1 MTRRIP
7 NAAWSD
13 RRVRLAGAAVIRIEP
28 MSTARVLRLAALVV
42 ALASLVAGPAP
53 VRADEPSAPPGGQS
67 APSRVPALA
76 PAPALDELAGKPIS
90 AIEIRLVGSDAP
102 PAVTLQ
108 QAKVGQVFSPEVA
121 RLAMQELLD
130 TGRYADVGATVE
142 AAGSGV
148 LLRLSALPRYVI
160 ARVEVSGSPLPV
172 EELLKAESV
181 KVGDDITVPDL
192 PRVAKLLRAEL
203 ERRGF
208 PDAEVK
214 VSAMD
219 TDDPLE
225 AIVNVEVQAGRATKV
240 QELLFGVWPDPEVP
254 GLRELLKGYTVREGD
269 RADAET
275 LALADRE
282 LETKLK
288 ARGWHRASVNHRVD
302 RRPGRALVRVQ
313 VSAGPLMRLVFEGN
327 RRFDAATLEAA
338 LELEETEEPDPIVL
352 VERLHDF
359 YENRGFLDANVLSA
373 ERGAP
378 NAGVHDLV
386 FLIHEGDLVRVV
398 AREYPCL
405 SGERTPSEVGSE
417 IDSFLS
423 ELPGSE
429 LVSGIDDNVAND
441 LYGPTTRHGTRRTPL
456 ALNPWSSY
464 VGDAYDKA
472 IEHLKDLFRSQG
484 YLSATVGPPTLTRRA
499 CDPNSPPGACK
510 PIGPRKRPRTECR
523 YDAIGLPLAEPPL
536 DPSETCTPN
545 LARGKRCEPEAV
557 LHLPIKLGPR
567 TFLYD
572 IAFEG
577 NRLLV
582 EKELAEAAELE
593 LGAPVSH
600 VELEQA
606 RRRVL
611 DAYAEEGFAFAE
623 VDTTLDLSADHTRGR
638 AHFVISERDRVK
650 ISRIVVRGARLTN
663 EGLIRDR
670 IALSEGGLYRR
681 SLVRRTEEQL
691 AQLGVFSSVSI
702 GFEDP
707 YIPAREKVVLVT
719 VEERKPFTL
728 DAQAGVSS
736 GEGIRGG
743 FEFGHRNIAGQAIRL
758 TVAIRLS
765 YLPDAFILEP
775 DVRQNYDEL
784 PVIERLER
792 HNTLTLE
799 FPGIGLGPMF
809 PLSLDGVDVRD
820 NARDYGITKDAAIIT
835 LHFRPT
841 RRLAFALGA
850 SIERNNA
857 AIFGKE
863 GKGALEDYV
872 QDNPS
877 ARNTFH
883 VPEGLTRAIAEQ
895 ARAAWDRRDNPL
907 DATRGTLISLGAE
920 HVHAD
925 PLEETDPT
933 DTSVFAP
940 TVSDFMRY
948 DGRVAGYIRLSQRGL
963 ALALSLRVGVI
974 QQLIDNSRTYPDRLF
989 FLGGAD
995 SIRGYTQDSLVPQD
1009 IADQLLSPD
1018 DPLSIDEVVIRGG
1031 DAFVNPRAEL
1041 RIPLTGSV
1049 QTTLFVDAGNLWT
1062 DPSLMQPFDLRYTTG
1077 TGLRIGTPVGPLVF
1091 DYGFNVDRV
1100 LDQLFPERTPR
1111 RYWEALGAFHFS
1123 IGLL

>member
-1 MTRRIP
+1 
-7 NAAWSD
+7 
-13 RRVRLAGAAVIRIEP
+13 

-42 ALASLVAGPAP
+42 ALLVSLASPAL
-53 VRADEPSAPPGGQS
+53 AED
-67 APSRVPALA
+67 APSRVPDLA
-76 PAPALDELAGKPIS
+76 PAPELAELIGKPIG
-90 AIEIRLVGSDAP
+90 AIDVVVEGTGAP
-102 PAVTLQ
+102 LPVTLQ
-108 QAKVGQVFSPEVA
+108 QVKVGQVFSAEVA
-121 RLAMQELLD
+121 RLAIQELLD
-130 TGRYADVGATVE
+130 SGRYADVHATVE
-142 AAGSGV
+142 ATGPSV
-148 LLRLSALPRYVI
+148 RLRLSAQPRYVI
-160 ARVEVSGSPLPV
+160 ARVEVSGSPLSV

-181 KVGDDITVPDL
+181 KVGDDITPPDL
-192 PRVAKLLRAEL
+192 PRVQKLLRAEL

-214 VSAMD
+214 VTSTD
-219 TDDPLE
+219 TDDPFE
-225 AIVNVEVQAGRATKV
+225 IIVNVEVHAGRPTKI
-240 QELLFGVWPDPEVP
+240 QTLWFGVWPDPKVD
-254 GLRELLKGYTVREGD
+254 GMRELLNGYGVHESD
-269 RADAET
+269 RADVEMLTA
-275 LALADRE
+275 ADRE
-282 LETKLK
+282 LEAKLK
-288 ARGWHRASVNHRVD
+288 AQGWHRASVTHGVD
-302 RRPGRALVRVQ
+302 LRPGRALVRVQ
-313 VSAGPLMRLVFEGN
+313 VNAGPLMRLAFEGN
-327 RRFDAATLEAA
+327 KSFDADTLEEGLA
-338 LELEETEEPDPIVL
+338 LAEAEEPDPIVL

-359 YENRGFLDANVLSA
+359 YEDRGFLDANVRSV

-378 NAGVHDLV
+378 NASVHDLV
-386 FLIHEGDLVRVV
+386 FVIREGDQVRVV

-405 SGERTPSEVGSE
+405 SADHKPAEVGSE

-423 ELPGSE
+423 ELPGTE
-429 LVSGIDDNVAND
+429 LVGGVDDNVAND
-441 LYGPTTRHGTRRTPL
+441 LYGPTGQRGVRKPPL
-456 ALNPWSSY
+456 PQNPWSSY
-464 VGDAYDKA
+464 VNDAYDKA

-484 YLSATVGPPTLTRRA
+484 YLSATVGPPALMRRT
-499 CDPNSPPGACK
+499 CDPNSPPGACR
-510 PIGPRKRPRTECR
+510 PLGPRKRPRTECR
-523 YDAIGLPLAEPPL
+523 YDAIGLPLSEPPI
-536 DPSETCTPN
+536 DPKETCQPN
-545 LARGKRCEPEAV
+545 LARGVRCEPEAV

-567 TFLYD
+567 SFLYD
-572 IAFEG
+572 VGFEG

-582 EKELAEAAELE
+582 EKELAAAAELE

-611 DAYAEEGFAFAE
+611 DAYAEKGFAFAE
-623 VDTTLDLSADHTRGR
+623 VDTALDLSADHTRAR
-638 AHFVISERDRVK
+638 ARFVISERDRVR
-650 ISRIVVRGARLTN
+650 ISRIVVRGAHLTN

-670 IALSEGGLYRR
+670 IALSVGGLYRR

-719 VEERKPFTL
+719 LEERKPLVL
-728 DAQAGVSS
+728 DAQAGASS
-736 GEGIRGG
+736 GEGVRGG

-765 YLPDAFILEP
+765 YLPDAFILED

-784 PVIERLER
+784 TVIERLER
-792 HNTLTLE
+792 HNTLTVE

-820 NARDYGITKDAAIIT
+820 NARDYGVTKDAAIVT

-841 RRLAFALGA
+841 RRLAFQLGA
-850 SIERNNA
+850 SIERNDA
-857 AIFGKE
+857 GIFGTESKTS
-863 GKGALEDYV
+863 LEDYV
-872 QDNPS
+872 KNNPS

-883 VPEGLTRAIAEQ
+883 VPEGLTRAIAQQ
-895 ARAAWDRRDNPL
+895 ARAAWDRRDAPL
-907 DATRGTLISLGAE
+907 EATRGTLFALGAE

-925 PLEETDPT
+925 PLEEVDPT

-948 DGRVAGYIRLSQRGL
+948 DARVAGYVRLSQRGL
-963 ALALSLRVGVI
+963 ALALSLRVGLI
-974 QQLIDNSRTYPDRLF
+974 QQLTSTSRTYPDRLF

-995 SIRGYTQDSLVPQD
+995 SLRGYTQDSLVPQD

-1062 DPSLMQPFDLRYTTG
+1062 DPSLMEPWNLRYTTG
-1077 TGLRIGTPVGPLVF
+1077 TGIRVGTPVGPLVF

-1111 RYWEALGAFHFS
+1111 RYWESLGAFHFS
-1123 IGLL
+1123 IGLM